1 MFGAPRVRRARA
13 PCRYYAR
20 PVYGL
25 ESGARGIHHS
35 CVLSRVRSAFP
46 EPNGTYAGHAESGEW
61 HEEVR
66 ALARTRAAA
75 QLAAAARQ
83 EDDEEDAASVVSS
96 DSTTAAAVSDA
107 F

>member
-1 MFGAPRVRRARA
+1 M
-13 PCRYYAR
+13 
-20 PVYGL
+20 YGL

-83 EDDEEDAASVVSS
+83 EDEEDADAASVVSS